1 MLNAIAILSI
11 VPTKK
16 LKCVK
21 KYRFYFVILYYIIYW
36 LSYKTLW
43 ESCIIVMFLNL
54 SIAIAWWSLMG
65 TYKCFKFIAIDE
77 NYF

>member
-1 MLNAIAILSI
+1 MLNVIAILNI
-11 VPTKK
+11 IPTKK

-21 KYRFYFVILYYIIYW
+21 KYRFYFIILYYIYW

-65 TYKCFKFIAIDE
+65 TYKWLKFIAIDV